1 MKQSRYVIAAVL
13 LCAIVFGSC
22 KRILEL
28 EPKTGPTSLT
38 FWKNDKDALAG
49 LMGGYALIREA
60 LTDENRFFVYGDITA
75 NTFRVTY
82 SSDYSIHQIA
92 NGELDGVYYGYLEN
106 LQNWT
111 LYYKAIAQA
120 NLLVQKIPTIPDN
133 AFANG
138 ANKAYYA
145 GEAHFLR
152 AFLYFYISRVWGDV
166 PLILEPVED
175 LSQAKNIGR
184 EKQSVVLA
192 QCIKDVD
199 AAIQLLPETPIQTN
213 DRGVRA
219 SRASALAL
227 KAHIYA
233 WMKDFPKCEEATRD
247 LVASPGKYGLKFIT
261 DSAEY
266 SRIPIGR
273 SMEAIFEI
281 NINEEQNEGSGP
293 DIYGSFQGIGSKTL
307 YIPYLATRD
316 ASTPDQVPWM
326 THLTTYNNVYW
337 EDGDLRKMLWFEKDT
352 RTSMEK
358 NIMMKKYVN
367 ITYRDGDVRKDPRQS
382 NNLLVFR
389 LSDIILLRAEAL
401 SKIKKD
407 TEARD
412 LVNKVRTRARL
423 EALDGTTAGD
433 DLYYFIV
440 TERQRELF
448 AEGHAFWDLLRTGF
462 IDDFNGQFEKAMEPG
477 SEFYGKNYWPIPRA
491 LFKDNMLMKQTPY
504 WNGRL

>member
-22 KRILEL
+22 KKILEL
-28 EPKTGPTSLT
+28 EPKTGPTSLS
-38 FWKNDKDALAG
+38 FWKNEKDALAG

-82 SSDYSIHQIA
+82 YSDYSIHQIA

-106 LQNWT
+106 LQDWT

-133 AFANG
+133 TFATG
-138 ANKAYYA
+138 AHKAYFT

-199 AAIQLLPETPIQTN
+199 AAIQLLPETPIQAN

-219 SRASALAL
+219 SRASAIAL

-233 WMKDFPKCEEATRD
+233 WLKDFPKCEEATRD

-266 SRIPIGR
+266 GRMPIGR
-273 SMEAIFEI
+273 SMEALFEI
-281 NINEEQNEGSGP
+281 NIDEKQNEGSGP
-293 DIYGSFQGIGSKTL
+293 DVWGDFQGIGSKTL
-307 YIPYLATRD
+307 YVPYLATRD
-316 ASTPDQVPWM
+316 PRNPDNVPWM
-326 THLTTYNNVYW
+326 AHKTTYENLFW
-337 EDGDLRKMLWFEKDT
+337 EDGDLRDQLWFERDP
-352 RTSMEK
+352 RLFME
-358 NIMMKKYVN
+358 NNVMMKKYAN
-367 ITYRDGDVRKDPRQS
+367 ITYRDGDVRREPRQS

-401 SKIKKD
+401 FKTGKEA
-407 TEARD
+407 EARD

-423 EALDGTTAGD
+423 EALDGTTTGD

-462 IDDFNGQFEKAMEPG
+462 VNDFNGQFANAMEMG
-477 SEFYGKNYWPIPRA
+477 SERYGKNYWPIPRT
-491 LFKDNMLMKQTPY
+491 LFKDNLLMKQTPY